1 MKLKLNDVT
10 ISGVLFANDEIR
22 NPRAY
27 CRATFRE
34 SDKIEITHVSGRA
47 MSFRVNDTY
56 DLDSLDFTNVINH
69 LTYGNDIDSNICYEI
84 CFSPKVEKNFGIP
97 VVA

>member
-27 CRATFRE
+27 VNATFRE
-34 SDKIEITHVSGRA
+34 SSKIEITHVSGRCL
-47 MSFRVNDTY
+47 SFRVNDSY
-56 DLDSLDFTNVINH
+56 DLDSLDFTDVINY
-69 LTYGNDIDSNICYEI
+69 LTYGNDIDSNITYEI
-84 CFSPKVEKNFGIP
+84 CFSPKVERNFGIP